1 MRQKK
6 KWNCVAVTTSASA
19 DPVRI
24 SVLPVAMKTQGADAS
39 GVPGVG
45 ST

>member
-24 SVLPVAMKTQGADAS
+24 SGAERTSDLTHLAS
-39 GVPGVG
+39 
-45 ST
+45 